1 MTHLQKTLSAMQ
13 IDKERIEN
21 EYRKLGTSKNKTQIQ
36 RKQELEFD
44 IEVLNKNIH
53 SIKQKLRELHAFWE
67 FILISLIRLLTFTFI
82 HSLLDDY
89 VGSTLDL

>member
-1 MTHLQKTLSAMQ
+1 MSHLQKTLSAMQ

-44 IEVLNKNIH
+44 IEVLNKKIH
-53 SIKQKLRELHAFWE
+53 SIKQKLRELHAF
-67 FILISLIRLLTFTFI
+67 
-82 HSLLDDY
+82 
-89 VGSTLDL
+89 

>member
-1 MTHLQKTLSAMQ
+1 MQ

-44 IEVLNKNIH
+44 IEVLNKKIH
-53 SIKQKLRELHAFWE
+53 SIKQKLRELHAF
-67 FILISLIRLLTFTFI
+67 
-82 HSLLDDY
+82 
-89 VGSTLDL
+89 

>member
-53 SIKQKLRELHAFWE
+53 SIKQKLRELHAF
-67 FILISLIRLLTFTFI
+67 
-82 HSLLDDY
+82 
-89 VGSTLDL
+89 